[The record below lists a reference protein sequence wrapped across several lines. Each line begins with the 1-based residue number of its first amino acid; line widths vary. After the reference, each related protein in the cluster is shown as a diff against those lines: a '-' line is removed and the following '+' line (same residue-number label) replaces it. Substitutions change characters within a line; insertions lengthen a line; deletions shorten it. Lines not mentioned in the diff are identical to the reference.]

1 MMCVTTVRY
10 NVHLNGT
17 DLCPIRPSRGLHQC
31 DPLSPYLFLFVTD
44 CLSLLVKSY
53 ERQGLI
59 SSVQVSRRGPSIS
72 HLLFADDSILFFKL
86 DGAQARK
93 VQDLLA
99 IFERSTGQKL
109 RPSKCSLLVSEG
121 TDSGVA

>member
-1 MMCVTTVRY
+1 
-10 NVHLNGT
+10 
-17 DLCPIRPSRGLHQC
+17 
-31 DPLSPYLFLFVTD
+31 
-44 CLSLLVKSY
+44 
-53 ERQGLI
+53 
-59 SSVQVSRRGPSIS
+59 
-72 HLLFADDSILFFKL
+72 LFADDSILFFKL

-109 RPSKCSLLVSEG
+109 RPSKCSLLVNEG